1 MRGLLHK
8 RTYSSNNWRLS
19 RIANQTLILW
29 MSERVFDFEILK
41 RRFMRICRLRQTN
54 GSWIKSRRWRLR
66 SKRELLQSSSDSY
79 NSSSSSQDRSLSSNR
94 LHSRLLILCVSR
106 TYPWWVPLRMRLLT
120 IILPTTVL
128 ALARV
133 QETTVWND
141 VLRYSLTVAT
151 SLYYE
156 PNWGA

>member
-8 RTYSSNNWRLS
+8 RTYSSNNWRIS
-19 RIANQTLILW
+19 RIANQTWILW
-29 MSERVFDFEILK
+29 MSESVHDFEILK
-41 RRFMRICRLRQTN
+41 RRFMRTCRHRRTN
-54 GSWIKSRRWRLR
+54 GSWMKRRRWSLR
-66 SKRELLQSSSDSY
+66 SKRELLQSSSESY
-79 NSSSSSQDRSLSSNR
+79 NNSNSSQDRTLSSNR

-141 VLRYSLTVAT
+141 ALRYSLTVAT

-156 PNWGA
+156 P